1 MNTTGKTSLTKVY
14 CLQIYRCI
22 YICIYVNDAIQS
34 NTYPHVLQ
42 RSTGGVK
49 DVLPVVFITN
59 KTSLDLSKI

>member
-1 MNTTGKTSLTKVY
+1 MY
-14 CLQIYRCI
+14 I
-22 YICIYVNDAIQS
+22 YIYITDAIQG